1 MKFYFALLL
10 ACGTFFGSAPVAQAQ
25 LYDVRTT
32 SVNFERKE
40 RDAVKVQVEGT
51 AAWTRDFWQAWL
63 KDTYNIRLKG
73 GGVLGLGKSDMLVAK
88 QTPASS
94 VSGKLI
100 DLYSTVTAPSDT
112 TSELSVWAAFGP
124 DSFLTPDKNTT
135 EFAALRNITQSF
147 AAAARLKIYR
157 EQIVE
162 AEKQLK
168 DAEKEKEK
176 LDKEVVSLQANTT
189 SNLARIEALKQQ
201 NVSNT
206 LKAREDS
213 VKLVTNAQQM
223 DLRKLRLQ
231 RKRDRMTALDRK

>member
-1 MKFYFALLL
+1 MKFFVVFLLVASAL
-10 ACGTFFGSAPVAQAQ
+10 FGSAAKVQAQ
-25 LYDVRTT
+25 LYDVRTST
-32 SVNFERKE
+32 TNFERKE

-51 AAWTRDFWQAWL
+51 AAWTRDFWQSWL
-63 KDTYNIRLKG
+63 KDTYNIRVKG
-73 GGVLGLGKSDMLVAK
+73 GGVLGLGKSDLLVAK

-100 DLYSTVTAPSDT
+100 DLYSTVTSPSDS

-124 DSFLTPDKNTT
+124 DTFLSPDKNAT
-135 EFAALRNITQSF
+135 EFAALRTITQSF
-147 AAAARLKIYR
+147 ASAARLKAYR
-157 EQIVE
+157 EQIAE

-168 DAEKEKEK
+168 EAEKEKEK
-176 LDKEVVSLQANTT
+176 LEKERTSLQASTT

-201 NVSNT
+201 NISNT

-213 VKLVTNAQQM
+213 VKLVSNAQQL

-231 RKRDRMTALDRK
+231 RKRDRMTGLERK

>member
-1 MKFYFALLL
+1 MKLFVAFAIILSAFL
-10 ACGTFFGSAPVAQAQ
+10 GSATVAQAQ

-40 RDAVKVQVEGT
+40 RAAVKVQVEGT
-51 AAWTRDFWQAWL
+51 AAWTRDFWQSWL

-73 GGVLGLGKSDMLVAK
+73 GGVLGVGKSDMLVAK

-100 DLYSTVTAPSDT
+100 DLYSTVTSPTDT
-112 TSELSVWAAFGP
+112 TSELSVWAAFGA
-124 DSFLTPDKNTT
+124 DAFLTPDKNAT

-147 AAAARLKIYR
+147 ASAARLQAYR
-157 EQIVE
+157 EQIAD

-168 DAEKEKEK
+168 EAEKEKDK
-176 LDKEVVSLQANTT
+176 LDKERTSLQSSTT

-201 NVSNT
+201 NISNT

-213 VKLVTNAQQM
+213 VKLVGNAQQL
-223 DLRKLRLQ
+223 DLRKLQLQ
-231 RKRDRMTALDRK
+231 RKRDRMTALERK